1 MYQCCNIYINIF
13 CDENDKLTISEW
25 LKSYFKDT
33 KNCSIWTV
41 PTNYI
46 DIIDDVKGLIIL
58 DLEIDV
64 PCSYIGG
71 YPGSRWEPPEPAY
84 IDSYFDEIDFIEWIK
99 EILPDR
105 FNVEIEIDKD
115 SNIPTEEE
123 LVRDFEEEEGYKC
136 DLY

>member
-1 MYQCCNIYINIF
+1 MYQCCNVYINIL
-13 CDENDKLTISEW
+13 CDETDKLTISEW

-33 KNCSIWTV
+33 KNCSIWTI

-46 DIIDDVKGLIIL
+46 DIIDDTKELIVI

-71 YPGSRWEPPEPAY
+71 YPGTRWEPPEPAY
-84 IDSYFDEIDFIEWIK
+84 IEDYFDKIDFIDWIK
-99 EILPDR
+99 EILPER
-105 FNVEIEIDKD
+105 FDVEIEIDSD

-123 LVRDFEEEEGYKC
+123 LVREFEEEANYKNEK
-136 DLY
+136 Y